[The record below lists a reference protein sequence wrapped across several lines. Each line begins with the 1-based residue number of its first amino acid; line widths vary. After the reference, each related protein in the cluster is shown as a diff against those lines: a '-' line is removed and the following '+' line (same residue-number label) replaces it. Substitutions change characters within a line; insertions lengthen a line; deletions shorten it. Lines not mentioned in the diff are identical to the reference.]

1 MSVQSDL
8 IDFLV
13 NLPAS
18 DSPDERRAMVIATGY
33 PNLGI
38 YLDWQGSNIEFFGR
52 LLDEFG
58 RRDQSALVKFLGGLD
73 RAPQVSDERKPVL
86 AELRSRVA
94 ALDAVGWQQEFV
106 TGAAPT
112 PALPLPDAA
121 MLATTVVTQVLTPYF
136 KLGAEGLREQ
146 AGVGNARLAD
156 QLSQAL
162 EQALAGDVAAG
173 PVFSFYKQAP
183 ESAQELFLTVL
194 KGKLAQDPTLARQLM
209 DVMESAAR
217 EPGADLELLIDVSQ
231 TVQTVASGA
240 SVIGAV
246 LGSDVMGKINA
257 KISQKVDTV
266 NGTLIGFQMQGP

>member
-1 MSVQSDL
+1 M
-8 IDFLV
+8 
-13 NLPAS
+13 
-18 DSPDERRAMVIATGY
+18 
-33 PNLGI
+33 
-38 YLDWQGSNIEFFGR
+38 
-52 LLDEFG
+52 
-58 RRDQSALVKFLGGLD
+58 
-73 RAPQVSDERKPVL
+73 
-86 AELRSRVA
+86 
-94 ALDAVGWQQEFV
+94 
-106 TGAAPT
+106 
-112 PALPLPDAA
+112 
-121 MLATTVVTQVLTPYF
+121 LTPYF

>member
-1 MSVQSDL
+1 MGVQSDL
-8 IDFLV
+8 NDFLV
-13 NLPAS
+13 KLPAS
-18 DSPDERRAMVIATGY
+18 DTPDERRAMVIATGY

-38 YLDWQGSNIEFFGR
+38 YLDWQGSNIEFFSR
-52 LLDEFG
+52 LLDVFG
-58 RRDQSALVKFLGGLD
+58 RRDPSALVKFLVGMD

-86 AELRSRVA
+86 AELRARVA

-112 PALPLPDAA
+112 LAPPPADAA

-146 AGVGNARLAD
+146 AGVGNTRLAD
-156 QLSQAL
+156 QLSQTL
-162 EQALAGDVAAG
+162 EQALASDVAAG
-173 PVFSFYKQAP
+173 PVFDFYKQAP
-183 ESAQELFLTVL
+183 ESTQELFLTVL
-194 KGKLAQDPTLARQLM
+194 KGKLAQDPVLTGQLL
-209 DVMESAAR
+209 DVMESAAA
-217 EPGADLELLIDVSQ
+217 EPGADLELLIAVSQ

-246 LGSDVMGKINA
+246 LGKDVLGKISA

-266 NGTLIGFQMQGP
+266 NGTLIGFQM